1 MGLNLANTNAAIESA
16 IAKAQ
21 SLEIAVCIA
30 VCDAGGRLIAFA
42 RMDGSNWA
50 SIYGSQGKALT
61 AAATRCTSGAIPPE
75 SVVMQRIAELEG
87 GNMIYARGALPI
99 LFSGKL
105 LGAVGVGGAS
115 ADLDEACAQAAVDAA
130 IADYC
135 GQ

>member
-1 MGLNLANTNAAIESA
+1 
-16 IAKAQ
+16 
-21 SLEIAVCIA
+21 
-30 VCDAGGRLIAFA
+30 
-42 RMDGSNWA
+42 
-50 SIYGSQGKALT
+50 
-61 AAATRCTSGAIPPE
+61 
-75 SVVMQRIAELEG
+75 MQRIAELEG

-99 LFSGKL
+99 LFNGKL